1 MVCFRKRGWSVSAH
15 PLLDELGGRLP
26 AAEQM
31 SFEQMFAAED
41 ELAVSGVPLGPRA
54 PRSPVPGRH
63 QDVRLFLT
71 VLLKT
76 FVEMTDA
83 GMVRDAPF
91 EVRLPTGIYRP
102 DITFMAHSG
111 FDRLHDTHV
120 EGPPNLIV
128 EVLTQESTALDRGE
142 KFAAY
147 EAAGVGEYWLVDPVR
162 EHVDLYVLGPD
173 GLYDTH
179 RPDIAGRLRSRVLR
193 GFVVEIDPLWKRVL
207 PTVAATVDLAEA
219 MVNAR

>member
-1 MVCFRKRGWSVSAH
+1 VSAH
-15 PLLDELGGRLP
+15 PLLDELGGRRP

-31 SFEQMFAAED
+31 SFEQMLAAED
-41 ELAVSGVPLGPRA
+41 ELAANGGPARLHA
-54 PRSPVPGRH
+54 PRTPVPGRH
-63 QDVRLFLT
+63 QDVRLYLT

-91 EVRLPTGIYRP
+91 EVRLAAGIYQP

-147 EAAGVGEYWLVDPVR
+147 EAAGVSEYWLVDPVR

-173 GLYDTH
+173 GLYDMH

-193 GFVVEIDPLWKRVL
+193 GFVVELDLLWKRVL
-207 PTVAATVDLAEA
+207 PTVAETVEMAGV